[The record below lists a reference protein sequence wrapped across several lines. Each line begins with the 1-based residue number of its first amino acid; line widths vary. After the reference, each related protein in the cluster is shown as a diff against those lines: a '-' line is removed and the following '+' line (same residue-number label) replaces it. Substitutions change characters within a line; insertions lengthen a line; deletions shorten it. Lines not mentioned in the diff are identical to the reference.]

1 MMVMISL
8 LGEDSHIEVAT
19 DIPLKAERKETMLPL
34 WTVTQRW
41 HIVSDAVNPKYFYK
55 SYFKRI

>member
-8 LGEDSHIEVAT
+8 LGEDSHIDVAT

-41 HIVSDAVNPKYFYK
+41 HIVSDAVNPKYF
-55 SYFKRI
+55 